1 MFLLPLVAP
10 LRKGKRGPN
19 PGKWTRG
26 FNHDAIVS
34 VANPA
39 ASKASGR
46 LLLLTCLQPADFS
59 LPALDNAVVGYQF
72 SHVADDDGM

>member
-1 MFLLPLVAP
+1 MACNLTHMHTFPRHTFRPPLTALVTILAV
-10 LRKGKRGPN
+10 LAATGPT

-39 ASKASGR
+39 ASKAFGER
-46 LLLLTCLQPADFS
+46 
-59 LPALDNAVVGYQF
+59 
-72 SHVADDDGM
+72 

>member
-1 MFLLPLVAP
+1 MDTIRTPVALTNQP
-10 LRKGKRGPN
+10 GNLEVRWGPN

-39 ASKASGR
+39 ASKAFGER
-46 LLLLTCLQPADFS
+46 
-59 LPALDNAVVGYQF
+59 
-72 SHVADDDGM
+72 